1 MGSSVTMG
9 DLPRG
14 NMAFKS
20 WAVVEL
26 RREKF
31 LRLYF
36 RPLVAV
42 TSSSAHRIAVPCEEE
57 RL

>member
-1 MGSSVTMG
+1 MG

-14 NMAFKS
+14 KMAFRS
-20 WAVVEL
+20 LAVVAP

-36 RPLVAV
+36 RPLMAV
-42 TSSSAHRIAVPCEEE
+42 TSSSAHRIALPWDEE